1 MLPPPPLSAWETLKP
16 REDPWPKCFN
26 PLPSQEMGQDFSVLC
41 ERGNHS
47 TVKQQGVRHNGRSR
61 DPQPRL
67 RHLLC
72 SFFSPEARCSARQ
85 HGNRAPGG
93 DPPALALSSR
103 KALQVGKALCSH
115 SPSAVQRTRGSR
127 QTGETP
133 VAFTSPSPHG
143 DVQPPDAVGWVRSHE
158 TSGAHS
164 NNKHL
169 LE

>member
-1 MLPPPPLSAWETLKP
+1 MAEAGIHNHVFSISYVLSSALKP
-16 REDPWPKCFN
+16 DAQQD
-26 PLPSQEMGQDFSVLC
+26 SMGI
-41 ERGNHS
+41 
-47 TVKQQGVRHNGRSR
+47 
-61 DPQPRL
+61 
-67 RHLLC
+67 
-72 SFFSPEARCSARQ
+72 
-85 HGNRAPGG
+85 RAPGG

-115 SPSAVQRTRGSR
+115 SPSAVQRTQGSG
-127 QTGETP
+127 QSGETP

-143 DVQPPDAVGWVRSHE
+143 DVQPPDAVGWVRSYE